1 MHLAGKVDA
10 MNRHTR
16 TAPPEPGNGIQARA
30 EYMDA
35 QVIEALEQ
43 LERGALDLEA
53 VQRIIG
59 N

>member
-1 MHLAGKVDA
+1 MRWTDA
-10 MNRHTR
+10 CIPYSLR
-16 TAPPEPGNGIQARA
+16 PGSGIQARA